1 MNFNYRIGTVL
12 KFVVI
17 VIEEVHRKIN
27 FTIGRKTGT
36 VVYVSWD
43 PTSVRSVSTII
54 YRRIDLINLDQSR
67 RRKRIIMITNYLV
80 AQRS

>member
-27 FTIGRKTGT
+27 PWVLLLEEKLELLYMCHGTQPAYDQYQQSSIGG
-36 VVYVSWD
+36 
-43 PTSVRSVSTII
+43 ST
-54 YRRIDLINLDQSR
+54 
-67 RRKRIIMITNYLV
+67 
-80 AQRS
+80 